1 MTGTE
6 RKKWTLADLFLIFLA
21 VLSLLGMLLRFV
33 GLRRSGGDDFSDY
46 EVEMIWKNVDLRT
59 ATEVEVGE
67 LLYAPS
73 GETFGRVIS
82 VDVRPSV
89 VELQKDGRIHRVDS
103 LERRDVQIRVVVS
116 GRESDGQILSLG
128 GDTLMIGQAR
138 LLYSETAEMALSI
151 ASIGE
156 KMPSE

>member
-59 ATEVEVGE
+59 ATEVEDCRIKNCP
-67 LLYAPS
+67 YIC
-73 GETFGRVIS
+73 TRK
-82 VDVRPSV
+82 
-89 VELQKDGRIHRVDS
+89 QK
-103 LERRDVQIRVVVS
+103 ENQ
-116 GRESDGQILSLG
+116 
-128 GDTLMIGQAR
+128 
-138 LLYSETAEMALSI
+138 
-151 ASIGE
+151 
-156 KMPSE
+156 

>member
-1 MTGTE
+1 
-6 RKKWTLADLFLIFLA
+6 
-21 VLSLLGMLLRFV
+21 
-33 GLRRSGGDDFSDY
+33 
-46 EVEMIWKNVDLRT
+46 MIWKNVDLRT

-89 VELQKDGRIHRVDS
+89 VELQKDGRIHRVES

-128 GDTLMIGQAR
+128 GDALMIGQAR